1 MRRRT
6 RASMATVL
14 TLILAAGC
22 GEDDPDPRAP
32 ATVATE
38 EEIEPFDRRLAANL
52 PAGVTVE
59 TAEQGRELYIVCAT
73 CHGLDAR
80 GTQLG
85 PSLRDR
91 EWLGISGDFESIQRV
106 IVEGVA
112 EPEEFEIPMPAG
124 GGGSFTPE
132 QLRAVAAYVFALSH
146 DAPAA
151 GP

>member
-1 MRRRT
+1 MQWRT
-6 RASMATVL
+6 RAAVATA
-14 TLILAAGC
+14 LALLPTVGC
-22 GEDDPDPRAP
+22 GDEDADVRDPAI
-32 ATVATE
+32 VATE
-38 EEIEPFDRRLAANL
+38 EEIEPFDRRLAASL

-59 TAEQGRELYIVCAT
+59 VAEQGRELYIVCAP

-91 EWLGISGDFESIQRV
+91 EWIGISGDFESIQRV

-112 EPEEFEIPMPAG
+112 EPEEFDVPMPAG
-124 GGGSFTPE
+124 GGGDFTPE
-132 QLRAVAAYVFALSH
+132 QVRAIAAYVFALSH

-151 GP
+151 AP

>member
-1 MRRRT
+1 MQRRT
-6 RASMATVL
+6 RASMAAL
-14 TLILAAGC
+14 ALILAAGC
-22 GEDDPDPRAP
+22 GGDDADPRAP
-32 ATVATE
+32 AAVATE

-59 TAEQGRELYIVCAT
+59 VAEEGRELYIVCAT

-91 EWLGISGDFESIQRV
+91 EWIGISGDFQSIQRV

-112 EPEEFEIPMPAG
+112 EPEQFEIPMPVG
-124 GGGSFTPE
+124 GGGNFTAD
-132 QLRAVAAYVFALSH
+132 QVRAIAAYVFALSH
-146 DAPAA
+146 DEPAA
-151 GP
+151 AAP